1 MVWTALFVFVL
12 KYKVVQ
18 SQSVIVL
25 NNRDLH
31 IYQNNC
37 ALTDCCYQ
45 WRALRA
51 TAGRYDTSVLFDFH
65 V

>member
-1 MVWTALFVFVL
+1 MDGLLLFVFVL

-31 IYQNNC
+31 IYQSNW
-37 ALTDCCYQ
+37 ALTDLLSVERSQGY
-45 WRALRA
+45 
-51 TAGRYDTSVLFDFH
+51 GRYDTSVLFDFH

>member
-1 MVWTALFVFVL
+1 MDGLLLFVFVL

-31 IYQNNC
+31 IYQSNC
-37 ALTDCCYQ
+37 ALTDLLPVERSQGY
-45 WRALRA
+45 
-51 TAGRYDTSVLFDFH
+51 GRYDTSVLFDFH

>member
-1 MVWTALFVFVL
+1 MDGLLLFVFVL

-25 NNRDLH
+25 NNCDLH
-31 IYQNNC
+31 IYQSNC
-37 ALTDCCYQ
+37 ALTDLLPVERSQGY
-45 WRALRA
+45 
-51 TAGRYDTSVLFDFH
+51 GRYDTSVLFDFH